1 LFSGE
6 VGTVIAMNVG
16 MIMGDLSPMLI
27 CVQDDCI
34 REFAVLN
41 STNIVKNCGRIITF
55 LIPIHIMDLN
65 RHQIVNCNEAP
76 DGWSKDLNG
85 DRDRLGRYRSNL
97 DGRNKDL
104 NRDRDSLGR
113 YSSNLD
119 GWNKDLNR
127 DRDSLDNLDHNI
139 NKMNK
144 SINRADHNKDLLIIG
159 KFVAI
164 NSI

>member
-16 MIMGDLSPMLI
+16 MIMEDLSPTRI

-55 LIPIHIMDLN
+55 LIPIHIMDWN
-65 RHQIVNCNEAP
+65 CRQIDKCNEAP

-85 DRDRLGRYRSNL
+85 DRGRLGRYNSNR
-97 DGRNKDL
+97 GGWNKDL
-104 NRDRDSLGR
+104 NGDRDRLGR
-113 YSSNLD
+113 YSSNRD

-127 DRDSLDNLDHNI
+127 DRDSLDGLDHSI

-144 SINRADHNKDLLIIG
+144 SINRADHNKGLLIIG
-159 KFVAI
+159 KFVAS